1 MKKIAKILV
10 VFVGVIFLAGCD
22 TNDLFGSINN
32 KSITKC
38 TLDSDQ
44 SANGYKLNSEYNIYA
59 TGNVVTSVKTT
70 EVVTSD
76 KEEILKYFQNT
87 LNTQYEA
94 ANKSYGGYS
103 FDIKKSDNKITSNVT
118 IDYNK
123 MNLKKF
129 VQDNA
134 SMKSYINKDN
144 KITLSGAK
152 KLYESLGATCK

>member
-1 MKKIAKILV
+1 MKKFAKILV
-10 VFVGVIFLAGCD
+10 VFIGIIFLAGCGNSK
-22 TNDLFGSINN
+22 TV
-32 KSITKC
+32 TKC

-44 SANGYKLNSEYNIYA
+44 SANGYSLKSEYNIYA
-59 TGNVVTSVKTT
+59 TGDVVTSVKTT

-76 KEEILKYFQNT
+76 KENILNYFETT
-87 LNTQYEA
+87 LKTQYTA

-103 FDIKKSDNKITSNVT
+103 FDVKKSDNKITSNVT

-129 VQDNA
+129 VEDNA
-134 SMKSYINKDN
+134 SMKSYVNKDN